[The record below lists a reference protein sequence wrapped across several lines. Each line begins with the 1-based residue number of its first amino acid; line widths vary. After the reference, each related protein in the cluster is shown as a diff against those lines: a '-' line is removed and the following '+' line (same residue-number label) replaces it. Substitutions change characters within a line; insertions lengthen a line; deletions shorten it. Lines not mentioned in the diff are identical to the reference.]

1 MKNKK
6 PEILIID
13 VDGTMT
19 NGQIIYSAKGKQ
31 LKFFST
37 DDNDALNLMRKFMK
51 IIFISADKRGLKL
64 QKKNC

>member
-19 NGQIIYSAKGKQ
+19 NGKSYI
-31 LKFFST
+31 LKE
-37 DDNDALNLMRKFMK
+37 NN
-51 IIFISADKRGLKL
+51 
-64 QKKNC
+64 

>member
-19 NGQIIYSAKGKQ
+19 NGHHIFCKRKTIKIFGP
-31 LKFFST
+31 

-51 IIFISADKRGLKL
+51 INIYFS
-64 QKKNC
+64 